1 MRKKSVKLIAA
12 LLCCTMMLWGCK
24 SEKAADTKGNSP
36 SSKTETTQAETTAGE
51 TIDTEEY
58 TSHNGAYSLTLLP
71 GMESTNIGMGQ
82 NISMMLIGGGKAGTT
97 LQSISVGM
105 EKPVRRPSDGTEVAS
120 LEDYGDYIER
130 LMEGN
135 GSIIM
140 SWDSTEDAGLEGMV
154 RSFVKKGTIR
164 EAGTYSKAYAVY
176 GETESSYY
184 GVMLMGKDKDLERGK
199 DILLI
204 NELNPL
210 RAQTTKN
217 FILSMTAVLDQVN
230 GANALEVTKA
240 AKDTAG
246 DMAEYKD
253 ALEQM
258 EISAQQGLESSWEIR
273 DRASLEE
280 TKADLLSGGHNE
292 EALSLLEDYG
302 IKAGM
307 DRDEAMT
314 KLEQEGADETEKI
327 YMMAAYDA
335 WTAYGESA
343 IKAWDLSRVPTIL
356 GMGYM
361 AGYCT
366 YEEAL
371 DGALE
376 AAQLAQ
382 QSFNSWEDFNQSYLY
397 GYSYWSEEALD
408 DPTSSAY
415 ERKNIVEAFDA
426 QVNGPFSLDW
436 NMDLTKEW

>member
-36 SSKTETTQAETTAGE
+36 SAKTETTQAETTAGE

-58 TSHNGAYSLTLLP
+58 TSQDGAYSLTLLP

-82 NISMMLIGGGKAGTT
+82 NISMMLIDGTKAGTT

-105 EKPVRRPSDGTEVAS
+105 GKTVRTSDGTEVAS
-120 LEDYGDYIER
+120 LEDYGDYIEG
-130 LMEGN
+130 LMGGN
-135 GSIIM
+135 GSMIM

-164 EAGTYSKAYAVY
+164 QAGASTKAYAVY

-184 GVMLMGKDKDLERGK
+184 GVMLMGRDKDLESGK

-204 NELNPL
+204 NELNLP

-217 FILSMTAVLDQVN
+217 FILSMTAVLDHVN
-230 GANALEVTKA
+230 GANVLETVKGTK
-240 AKDTAG
+240 DLVGDSAG
-246 DMAEYKD
+246 YED

-258 EISAQQGLESSWEIR
+258 EISAQQALESSWEIR
-273 DRASLEE
+273 DRASLDE

-356 GMGYM
+356 EMGYM
-361 AGYCT
+361 ARYCT